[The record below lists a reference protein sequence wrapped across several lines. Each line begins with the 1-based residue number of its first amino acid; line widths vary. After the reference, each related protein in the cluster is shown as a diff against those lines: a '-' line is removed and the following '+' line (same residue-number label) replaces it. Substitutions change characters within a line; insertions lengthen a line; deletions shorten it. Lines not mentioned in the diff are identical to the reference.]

1 MIRNSNQEVEI
12 LKRQS
17 LPDITI
23 QQTGSM
29 DAIFEIAENNEYSI
43 DEDLTADGDPLK
55 CNIINNRPI
64 AGYFRINNIRPATSI
79 TLEEI
84 RAILDKKEGI
94 DYWIVENDFVVMP
107 NA

>member
-23 QQTGSM
+23 QQTGNM
-29 DAIFEIAENNEYSI
+29 DAIFEIAENNECSI
-43 DEDLTADGDPLK
+43 DEDLTAGGDPLK

-64 AGYFRINNIRPATSI
+64 ADYFRINNVRPATSI
-79 TLEEI
+79 TLDEI

-94 DYWIVENDFVVMP
+94 DYWIVEDDFVVM
-107 NA
+107 